1 MKSKKHQYAM
11 RLDNLLHGMKLV
23 GEDLDFLCSLVEDPA
38 EEYRI
43 PDAVEYSHSVVSLMN
58 QLTYMTCEI
67 DPSKLT
73 EDGEFVILTKEQ
85 VETLS
90 ALSDKAEEALENL
103 RECGIS
109 IQKN

>member
-1 MKSKKHQYAM
+1 MKSRKNQHAI
-11 RLDNLLHGMKLV
+11 RLDNLLHGIKLV
-23 GEDLDFLCSLVEDPA
+23 GEDLDFLCSLVEDPT
-38 EEYRI
+38 EEYKI

-67 DPSKLT
+67 DLSKLT
-73 EDGEFVILTKEQ
+73 EDGEFVMLTTEQ

-90 ALSDKAEEALENL
+90 ALSDKAEESLENL